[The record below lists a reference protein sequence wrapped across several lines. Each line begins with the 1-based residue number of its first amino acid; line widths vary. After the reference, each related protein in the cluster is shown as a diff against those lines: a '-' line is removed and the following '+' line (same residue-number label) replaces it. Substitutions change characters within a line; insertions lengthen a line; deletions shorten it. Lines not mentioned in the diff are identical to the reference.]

1 MPHFRVSSALGS
13 TITTTIIWQFN
24 TPTWSIFIHSLCA
37 LLHIEI
43 LCINFFLPLFCAQRF
58 HQWLV
63 IELTTLSNYAFYCP
77 PPLCQPFFE
86 KKCSLSFA
94 PSSPPKKKRV
104 HNCLIFFFFLGRVP
118 VLFASHVA
126 GEPANQ
132 WRVPLPQVKRSC
144 RASCPLLSITQS
156 QHIKRWLRHLGAT
169 HSYAKKERG
178 CQRKTKRLV
187 KWQTGRHRHR
197 SDCTGDSAASTLE
210 KNNKELCFVQ

>member
-104 HNCLIFFFFLGRVP
+104 HNCLIFFFFFGASPGFVCFSCGRW
-118 VLFASHVA
+118 AS
-126 GEPANQ
+126 EPMT
-132 WRVPLPQVKRSC
+132 
-144 RASCPLLSITQS
+144 RAL
-156 QHIKRWLRHLGAT
+156 AT
-169 HSYAKKERG
+169 G
-178 CQRKTKRLV
+178 KTKLPG
-187 KWQTGRHRHR
+187 QLSSPLDYAITTH
-197 SDCTGDSAASTLE
+197 
-210 KNNKELCFVQ
+210 

>member
-1 MPHFRVSSALGS
+1 MACNWADN
-13 TITTTIIWQFN
+13 I
-24 TPTWSIFIHSLCA
+24 
-37 LLHIEI
+37 
-43 LCINFFLPLFCAQRF
+43 
-58 HQWLV
+58 
-63 IELTTLSNYAFYCP
+63 IELRLLLPP
-77 PPLCQPFFE
+77 PPLPTVFR
-86 KKCSLSFA
+86 KKVQSQLCPLF
-94 PSSPPKKKRV
+94 PTQKKTKKNNKKRV
-104 HNCLIFFFFLGRVP
+104 HNCLIFFFFFLGRVP
-118 VLFASHVA
+118 VLFASQVA